1 MAYNATAYKFEG
13 DKLASTEAVEL
24 DDDGTVIRACGHWC
38 ALNGTK
44 AYEAIWISGWHSWV
58 DRVHV
63 VRDGA
68 DGYRNAIGSLALPP
82 AYAS

>member
-44 AYEAIWISGWHSWV
+44 ATIKEVA
-58 DRVHV
+58 
-63 VRDGA
+63 A
-68 DGYRNAIGSLALPP
+68 A
-82 AYAS
+82 